1 MIRRVWSSLPHFREA
16 IFDPVGMNVVL
27 ANRGADSDE
36 TESTNGL
43 GKSTLLRIVQFALG
57 SDLSRDKILSHP
69 ALAGVTFGIDLDVD
83 GRVSSVSRNTA
94 SAGQVKVTAELLAGH
109 DVEDIDLLDD
119 TATISV
125 ELWRLV
131 LAELFMPDART
142 EAGPARFSP
151 SFRDLAPYF
160 ARLGKEAYV
169 DPQQAYRNQS
179 GPSKRIATSYLLSLN
194 TAAQR
199 GLQNL
204 IGERDRVTA
213 AVTALGEAAE
223 VTDEQSIGDLEAERV
238 VLERAF
244 SDRQTEISQ
253 FNLRGDYHEL
263 EERLQVADR
272 TLHDLINDNFSD
284 RRLLDY
290 YQSSAQAAP
299 LFDTDQPLQILRDAG
314 AVFAPSALQELEEVA
329 AFHRSVY
336 QNRAEFLTAEISRLK
351 ALIAERSR
359 RIDAATGSKSDLL
372 KVLASSGA
380 IETLMNLQRTTMEMS
395 AALEGLK
402 AQIEERKR
410 FDRRKDDLNSEIA
423 SQRKLLKQDLEN
435 RRASVDEAI
444 ELFAD
449 YTRALY
455 GVAGK
460 LAIDVT
466 TPGYRFSFSI
476 DRQESDGVGQMVVF
490 CFDLMVATLR
500 ARRGAKF
507 LSLIHDSSLFADV
520 DPRQHGLAL
529 QLAKQTSSAEGF
541 QYICCLNE
549 GAIPDGHLGNLDLD
563 GLVRLRLTDEGDTGR
578 LLGLRLPPRDS
589 H

>member
-16 IFDPVGMNVVL
+16 TFDATGMNVVM
-27 ANRGADSDE
+27 ASRSTDSDE

-43 GKSTLLRIVQFALG
+43 GKSTLLRIIQFALG
-57 SDLSRDKILSHP
+57 SDLSRDRILSHP
-69 ALAGVTFGIDLDVD
+69 ALTGVTFGIDLEVD
-83 GRVSSVSRNTA
+83 GRVSTVSRNTA
-94 SAGQVKVTAELLAGH
+94 SAGQVSMTS
-109 DVEDIDLLDD
+109 DLLDGLGIEPD
-119 TATISV
+119 VVGELATISV
-125 ELWRLV
+125 ESWRLV
-131 LAELFMPDART
+131 LADLFIPDART
-142 EAGPARFSP
+142 GTDPARFSP

-169 DPQQAYRNQS
+169 DPQQAYKNQS
-179 GPSKRIATSYLLSLN
+179 GPSKRLSTSYLLGLN

-199 GLQNL
+199 GLQSL

-213 AVTALGEAAE
+213 AVTALGEAAD
-223 VTDEQSIGDLEAERV
+223 VTDDQSIGDLEAERV

-244 SDRQTEISQ
+244 ADRQTEIAQ

-263 EERLQVADR
+263 EQRLRVADR
-272 TLHDLINDNFSD
+272 TLHDLINDNYSD

-290 YQSSAQAAP
+290 YESSAQAAP
-299 LFDTDQPLQILRDAG
+299 LFDTNQPLQILKDAG
-314 AVFAPSALQELEEVA
+314 AVFAPSALQSLEDIA

-336 QNRAEFLTAEISRLK
+336 QNRAEFLAAEIRRLVSQ
-351 ALIAERSR
+351 IAERSR
-359 RIDAATGSKSDLL
+359 RIDAATGGKSDLL

-402 AQIEERKR
+402 ARIEERKR

-423 SQRKLLKQDLEN
+423 SQRKVLKEDLED
-435 RRASVDEAI
+435 RRSSVDEAI

-476 DRQESDGVGQMVVF
+476 DRQESDGVSQMVVF

-500 ARRGAKF
+500 ARRGARF

-529 QLAKQTSSAEGF
+529 QLADKTSTAEGF
-541 QYICCLNE
+541 QYVCCLNE
-549 GAIPDGHLGNLDLD
+549 GAVPDGHLGDLDLD
-563 GLVRLRLTDEGDTGR
+563 GKVRLRLTDDGDTGR
-578 LLGLRLPPRDS
+578 LLGLRLPPRDIQ
-589 H
+589 